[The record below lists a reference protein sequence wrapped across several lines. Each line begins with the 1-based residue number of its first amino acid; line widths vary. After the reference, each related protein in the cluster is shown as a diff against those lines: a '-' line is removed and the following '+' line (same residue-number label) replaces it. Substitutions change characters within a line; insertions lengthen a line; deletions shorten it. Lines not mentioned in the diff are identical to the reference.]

1 MEDIK
6 LSEKLNVANMAIQN
20 YLENSFKSFGTGN
33 IVDGMRYAVLGGK
46 GLRGFLVMESSALMG
61 VPNTNA
67 ISVAAAVEAL
77 HTYSL
82 VHDDLPCMDDDD
94 LRRGMPTVHKK
105 WDEATAVLVGDALQ
119 TFAFELLSQSE
130 CSDDPNIRIN
140 LISSLTRAVGAQGM
154 VLGQAQ
160 DIEAESSSHPLGL
173 DDISELQRNKTGA
186 LIEWSAVAG
195 AILACE
201 DPKELRE
208 YSQALGL
215 AFQIVDDILD
225 VEGDSSI
232 VGKAVGKDN
241 DAGKATFVSLL
252 GLAPA
257 KLRAQALADEACD
270 ALEPFGDR
278 ALTLKKLAQFVVS
291 REK

>member
-1 MEDIK
+1 
-6 LSEKLNVANMAIQN
+6 
-20 YLENSFKSFGTGN
+20 
-33 IVDGMRYAVLGGK
+33 
-46 GLRGFLVMESSALMG
+46 
-61 VPNTNA
+61 
-67 ISVAAAVEAL
+67 
-77 HTYSL
+77 
-82 VHDDLPCMDDDD
+82 
-94 LRRGMPTVHKK
+94 
-105 WDEATAVLVGDALQ
+105 
-119 TFAFELLSQSE
+119 
-130 CSDDPNIRIN
+130 
-140 LISSLTRAVGAQGM
+140 M

-160 DIEAESSSHPLGL
+160 DIEAESSSHQLGL

-225 VEGDSSI
+225 VEGDSNI

-257 KLRAQALADEACD
+257 KLRAQALADEACN